1 MERNETKKQYKE
13 KIKCFGKY
21 LKVAIP
27 SNGYLSCVRARQT
40 KKNHGFTNLCINI
53 QQKYNLNNNQKQ

>member
-27 SNGYLSCVRARQT
+27 SNDYLSCVRARQT
-40 KKNHGFTNLCINI
+40 KKITGLQICV
-53 QQKYNLNNNQKQ
+53 